1 VLPVVALLANL
12 LPLLD
17 DLYGQLRKKKTASP
31 LRNAAC
37 DSSSLFLLVLGHG
50 FWGDAVGDHAVLG
63 REARDGLGAVYDDLG
78 RIFGIEDVA
87 PVGPDVLEAVAHP
100 ALVLG
105 AL

>member
-17 DLYGQLRKKKTASP
+17 DLYGQLRKKTASP

-100 ALVLG
+100 ALLLG